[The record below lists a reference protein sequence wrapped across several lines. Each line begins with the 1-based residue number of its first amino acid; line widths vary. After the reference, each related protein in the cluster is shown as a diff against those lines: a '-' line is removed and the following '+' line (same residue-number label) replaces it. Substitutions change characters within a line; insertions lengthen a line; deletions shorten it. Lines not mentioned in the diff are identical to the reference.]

1 MNGKFLRKTCLS
13 MVQAIKE
20 TSCVGAY
27 SECWSQTGFFV
38 DSAEIRCTS
47 IKFFLTHSK
56 AASNRK
62 TISQLIHTSEQTC
75 ICVCVY
81 ICIFIRTY
89 AYTYMHIRVYLSAHT
104 RIPIRTYASTYTHIR
119 AYIYAHTRI
128 FKHVLFV
135 YLSGTVDR
143 LE

>member
-27 SECWSQTGFFV
+27 SECCSQTGFFV

-62 TISQLIHTSEQTC
+62 TISQLIHTNEQTC
-75 ICVCVY
+75 IFVCVY
-81 ICIFIRTY
+81 ILIFIRSY
-89 AYTYMHIRVYLSAHT
+89 VYTYMHIRVY
-104 RIPIRTYASTYTHIR
+104 
-119 AYIYAHTRI
+119 IYAHTRI
-128 FKHVLFV
+128 LTRTYVHTYTHIRI
-135 YLSGTVDR
+135 YLYAYF
-143 LE
+143 